1 MLDAL
6 PISIKIIV
14 FLFLFTFLFSVAL
27 EEFQGE
33 VITSLK
39 SGLMAKSLLINFI
52 LLPLTGIILTWLF
65 HLSAEISSGFMIVA
79 CAPGGL
85 LSLHFARVAKGNLRY
100 AIGLVFLLSILSIII
115 TPLLIHLIFPG
126 IIVINLPIFS
136 LIGLLS
142 LLVLPPLLLG
152 QIVRYYLRGITPML
166 QKIASFS
173 SIALFIALTILTSTL
188 KVIDAEILAWNGIA
202 AIIIFI
208 LAAWSISWWLSG
220 ADLESRKVLAIGTS
234 MRNFA
239 VCSAISSIG
248 VLSSKAEVVIVGFS
262 AISTPMNLV
271 FAIAMRRI
279 NQMALSSKDLD

>member
-1 MLDAL
+1 MLNAL
-6 PISIKIIV
+6 PISTKIVV

-27 EEFQGE
+27 EESKAE
-33 VITSLK
+33 LITSLK

-52 LLPLTGIILTWLF
+52 LLPLTGIILTWIF
-65 HLSAEISSGFMIVA
+65 HLSAEISSGFLTVA
-79 CAPGGL
+79 SAPGGL

-126 IIVINLPIFS
+126 IVVINLPIFS
-136 LIGLLS
+136 VIGILS

-152 QIVRYYLRGITPML
+152 QIVRYYLRGITPIL

-173 SIALFIALTILTSTL
+173 SIALFITFTILTSTL
-188 KVIDAEILAWNGIA
+188 RDLDAEILAWNGIA
-202 AIIIFI
+202 AIIAFI

-220 ADLESRKVLAIGTS
+220 ADIGSRKVLAIGTS
-234 MRNFA
+234 MRNIA
-239 VCSAISSIG
+239 ICSALSSMG
-248 VLSSKAEVVIVGFS
+248 VLGPKAEVVIIGFN

-271 FAIAMRRI
+271 FAIAISRI
-279 NQMALSSKDLD
+279 NKSSKGS

>member
-1 MLDAL
+1 MLNAL
-6 PISIKIIV
+6 PISTKIVV

-27 EEFQGE
+27 EESKAE
-33 VITSLK
+33 LITSLK

-52 LLPLTGIILTWLF
+52 LLPLTGIILTWIF
-65 HLSAEISSGFMIVA
+65 QLSAEISSGFLTVA
-79 CAPGGL
+79 SAPGGL

-115 TPLLIHLIFPG
+115 TPLLIHLIFPS
-126 IIVINLPIFS
+126 IVVINLPIFS

-152 QIVRYYLRGITPML
+152 QMVRYYLRGITPIL

-173 SIALFIALTILTSTL
+173 SIALFITFTILTSTL
-188 KVIDAEILAWNGIA
+188 RDFDAEILDWNGIA
-202 AIIIFI
+202 AMIAFI

-220 ADLESRKVLAIGTS
+220 ADIESRKVLAIATS
-234 MRNFA
+234 MRNIA
-239 VCSAISSIG
+239 ICSALSSMG
-248 VLSSKAEVVIVGFS
+248 VLGPKAEVVIIGFN

-271 FAIAMRRI
+271 FAIAISRI
-279 NQMALSSKDLD
+279 NKSSKGS

>member
-1 MLDAL
+1 MLNAL
-6 PISIKIIV
+6 PISTKIV
-14 FLFLFTFLFSVAL
+14 LFLFLFTFLFSVAL
-27 EEFQGE
+27 EESKAE
-33 VITSLK
+33 LITSLK

-65 HLSAEISSGFMIVA
+65 HLSAEISSGFLTVA
-79 CAPGGL
+79 SAPGGL

-115 TPLLIHLIFPG
+115 TPLLIHLILPG
-126 IIVINLPIFS
+126 IIVVNLPIFS
-136 LIGLLS
+136 LIGFLS

-152 QIVRYYLRGITPML
+152 QIVRYYLRRITPML

-173 SIALFIALTILTSTL
+173 SIALFITFTILTSTL
-188 KVIDAEILAWNGIA
+188 RALDVEILAWNGIA

-220 ADLESRKVLAIGTS
+220 ADIGSRKVLAIGTS
-234 MRNFA
+234 MRNIA
-239 VCSAISSIG
+239 ICSAISNIG
-248 VLSSKAEVVIVGFS
+248 LLGSKAEVVIIGFN

-271 FAIAMRRI
+271 FAIAISRI
-279 NQMALSSKDLD
+279 NQTSR